1 MASLSGPVFPLT
13 NFRLF
18 LFLHGSSGLPLR
30 CSRLGGEI
38 PIARSPGATLLR
50 LRSASATALLRL
62 NKQQTPV
69 NIDLLRPEA
78 ICRPWPGGRH
88 PALKSTISNGY
99 HSSQPAGTYQPTAYP
114 YQSDL
119 CAPTSTK
126 TLFRGSPVHRSI
138 IPTFHPCI
146 IPFLKCHGYTGWRG
160 LSRVGHG
167 LRTFQKPLIL
177 LACHDVTT

>member
-1 MASLSGPVFPLT
+1 SDVC
-13 NFRLF
+13 
-18 LFLHGSSGLPLR
+18 SSDLPFFD
-30 CSRLGGEI
+30 
-38 PIARSPGATLLR
+38 PGR
-50 LRSASATALLRL
+50 
-62 NKQQTPV
+62 
-69 NIDLLRPEA
+69 
-78 ICRPWPGGRH
+78 GGRH

-114 YQSDL
+114 DQSDL

-146 IPFLKCHGYTGWRG
+146 IPFLKCHGFTGWRG

-167 LRTFQKPLIL
+167 LRTF
-177 LACHDVTT
+177 